1 MTDTQIT
8 VDALEQELLETE
20 RFIAAARARQ
30 AKLLAAL
37 DRVQVHTADGLRTL
51 EDWVAARLDLPP
63 ERARRLTT
71 AARTLGEHPEVAR
84 RFTAGDI
91 GLDRAVLTAG
101 LAAVAPP
108 EVVGW
113 SDGWDLGRLRR
124 EVTRWRRHT
133 PRDERQVF
141 QDRYLNLQPSLD
153 NATVRGS
160 FEVPGFE
167 GELVT
172 RALTERADMFGDL
185 PGPRIPR
192 PAVLADALV
201 SIAQDSLEGAGG
213 DGSGRGEPVVSIF
226 ADAASRRPH
235 PG

>member
-1 MTDTQIT
+1 MLDTQIT

-71 AARTLGEHPEVAR
+71 AARTLGEHPDVAR
-84 RFTAGDI
+84 RFTEGDI

-101 LAAVAPP
+101 WLRSPHA

-153 NATVRGS
+153 NSTVRGPS
-160 FEVPGFE
+160 RCP
-167 GELVT
+167 
-172 RALTERADMFGDL
+172 
-185 PGPRIPR
+185 
-192 PAVLADALV
+192 
-201 SIAQDSLEGAGG
+201 
-213 DGSGRGEPVVSIF
+213 
-226 ADAASRRPH
+226 ASRGNSS
-235 PG
+235 PGR